1 MAALAEKQ
9 RWFLELQLPE
19 VGAGPRFHHD
29 THGEVTCLRDD
40 IVPRRLLLAWLF
52 AANVLPLSPLSA
64 LPLYSLPWYSRDLN
78 WSPVELA
85 VRCGA
90 TDAVV
95 KAVPVRWLAC
105 KMSSGHDTHAVLH
118 FSPRGA

>member
-1 MAALAEKQ
+1 MLA
-9 RWFLELQLPE
+9 
-19 VGAGPRFHHD
+19 
-29 THGEVTCLRDD
+29 C
-40 IVPRRLLLAWLF
+40 LF

-64 LPLYSLPWYSRDLN
+64 LPLYSLPRYSRYLN
-78 WSPVELA
+78 WFPVELA

-105 KMSSGHDTHAVLH
+105 EMSAGHDTHAVLH
-118 FSPRGA
+118 FNTRGA